1 MAKDH
6 NTKQDIKLAEIEKDL
21 DWIKGK
27 IANIE
32 KAVFN
37 EIPHTLEQMRKEYI
51 SYISDILKV
60 VVFGI
65 IVAVASS
72 LLLQIILKFFK

>member
-1 MAKDH
+1 MVDK
-6 NTKQDIKLAEIEKDL
+6 NTKQDIKLAGVEKDL
-21 DWIKGK
+21 DWIKKK
-27 IANIE
+27 IENIE

-60 VVFGI
+60 VAFGI
-65 IVAVASS
+65 IVTIASS
-72 LLLQIILKFFK
+72 LILQIILRFFK